1 MNAVITADVIDS
13 TKLSVEGEDLVL
25 KTIYE
30 TFGKDST
37 IRTNVEESYFMITR
51 GDKIQI
57 ELDDAINALK
67 TALLLKTAINKI
79 SLQNDRKPSIDV
91 RIAIGVGEVAAK
103 RLNVNESTGEAYTN
117 SGRTLDSMKKNKR
130 TFAIKT
136 GNDSLDA
143 ELETEFKLLE
153 VIMSGWA
160 VTSAEALYWTLA
172 GLNEKEISE
181 KLQVTQ
187 SAINQR
193 KKSAGWSGLEALL
206 LRYEE
211 LMRKEACK

>member
-37 IRTNVEESYFMITR
+37 IRTNVDESYFKITG

-57 ELDDAINALK
+57 ELDDATNALK

-79 SLQNDRKPSIDV
+79 SMLNDRKPSIDV
-91 RIAIGVGEVAAK
+91 RIAIGLGEVAAK
-103 RLNVNESTGEAYTN
+103 RPNVNESSGEAYTN

-153 VIMSGWA
+153 VIMSGWV
-160 VTSAEALYWTLA
+160 VTSAEALYWTLI
-172 GLNEKEISE
+172 GLNEIEISE
-181 KLQVTQ
+181 KLKVTQ

-193 KKSAGWSGLEALL
+193 KKTAGWTGVEALL
-206 LRYEE
+206 QRFEE
-211 LMRKEACK
+211 LMTKGESK

>member
-1 MNAVITADVIDS
+1 MYAVITADVIDS
-13 TKLSVEGEDLVL
+13 SSLSVEDEDFVL
-25 KTIYE
+25 KVIYE

-37 IRTNVEESYFMITR
+37 IRTNVGENYFKITR

-57 ELDDAINALK
+57 ELNEVSNALK

-79 SLQNDRKPSIDV
+79 SLSNDRKPSIDV
-91 RIAIGVGEVAAK
+91 RIAIGIGEVSAH
-103 RLNVNESTGEAYTN
+103 RPNVNESTGEAYAN

-136 GNDSLDA
+136 GNDNLDG

-153 VIMSGWA
+153 IIMSGWV
-160 VTSAEALYWTLA
+160 VTSAEVLYWTLI
-172 GLNEKEISE
+172 GLNENEISE
-181 KLQVTQ
+181 KLEITQ

-193 KKSAGWSGLEALL
+193 KKTAGWSGVEALL
-206 LRYEE
+206 LRFEE
-211 LMRKEACK
+211 LMRKERS